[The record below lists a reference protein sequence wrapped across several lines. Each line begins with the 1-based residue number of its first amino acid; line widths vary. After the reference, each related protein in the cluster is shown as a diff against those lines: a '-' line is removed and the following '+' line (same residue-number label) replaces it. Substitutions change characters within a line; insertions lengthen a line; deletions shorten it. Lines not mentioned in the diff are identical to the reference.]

1 MRLMLLL
8 VVLSGAC
15 DEGDATLPMPDA
27 ARAQLDAHV
36 DYPDDGFGNA
46 CTQVYNPY
54 QLYTDCESLEGLP
67 GCCTTSGCRRWCGEQ
82 DECPPNQEPVYTVEN
97 KCYCEPVP

>member
-1 MRLMLLL
+1 MRLMMVAVLLA
-8 VVLSGAC
+8 AC
-15 DEGDATLPMPDA
+15 GGDDGVKTVMPDA
-27 ARAQLDAHV
+27 ATMRPDAHV

-82 DECPPNQEPVYTVEN
+82 DECPPDQEPVYTVEN